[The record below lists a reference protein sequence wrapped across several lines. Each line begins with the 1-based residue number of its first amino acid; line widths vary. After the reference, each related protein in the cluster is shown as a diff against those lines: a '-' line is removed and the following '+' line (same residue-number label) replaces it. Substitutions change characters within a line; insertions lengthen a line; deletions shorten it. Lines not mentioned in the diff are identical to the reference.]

1 MRGRQ
6 FLSLN
11 IKLALAIVPLILVF
25 MGFNFVVIL
34 AHERSILQHATEKRA
49 VSMAKTLAIVSAE
62 ALRTFSAY
70 QLQQNVVQFSKDTDI
85 IAIEILDNQ
94 GQIIAHSLSSER
106 GKKDQS
112 PGATQA
118 RNSESEVL
126 YYSQVDK
133 QRVLE
138 VYCPIEI
145 DRKRQGTVQI
155 RLSLEGLER
164 ALDRSQRYLTGLT
177 LVLLSGAVVFV
188 GFLARWF
195 SQPMLTLA
203 HVARKLSRGE
213 LHTRALVYS
222 FDEVGLL
229 GTALNHMATRLEGM
243 IEREKSARQ
252 ELQQRVTNLLE
263 FTDRVVAGDLNGH
276 AEAGQDDEMG
286 RLTLAVN
293 EMVRHLRIILEDER
307 SVRERLER
315 SRAELEDA
323 NEKLKELDKMKSEF
337 LNTVSHELR
346 TPLTAIK
353 AFAEILL
360 DNAGEDPETQV
371 EFLGIIN
378 KEADRLTRL
387 INNLLDL
394 SRIEAGRMNWHFEPC
409 DLEDIANSATET
421 LRLAAEKKGVDYK
434 VVHEAQGLP
443 VHGDHDK
450 MVQVFTNLIG
460 NALKFTPTGG
470 AVTVTTRRV
479 GERAE
484 VVVSDSGMGI
494 APEFHATIF
503 EKFGQVDT
511 SETREIKG
519 SGLGLPIAR
528 SIVEAHKGT
537 LTLDSDVGKGA
548 RFIVRL
554 PLFGVEV
561 TTTARA
567 PEPEAAPR
575 LPLSETRTVL
585 VVDDEASIRRFL
597 RHLLEQEGY
606 DVLEAATGSEA
617 IMRCQRDKPDL
628 ILLDLRLPDMTG
640 FEILSELKR
649 AEDTQEV
656 PVIIL
661 SIIQDREEGFRLGA
675 SDYLTKPVDREKL
688 LERIHRLIGHQGDLK
703 VLVVEDDPSVQ
714 RALRAILE
722 HHSYEVTPVGSAEE
736 ALESLAESTPGLILL
751 DLMLPGLSGNDFL
764 KEIKLNPDWAN
775 IPVVVLTA
783 ADSSS
788 RSEARLL
795 GAHSVVGKP
804 FQEQELTGL
813 IRRIFEGESV
823 PQGER
828 PDIGG

>member
-49 VSMAKTLAIVSAE
+49 ISMAKTLAIVSGE

-70 QLQQNVVQFSKDTDI
+70 QLQQNVVQFSKDADI
-85 IAIEILDNQ
+85 LSIGILDNQ
-94 GQIIAHSLSSER
+94 NQIIAHSISSER
-106 GKKDQS
+106 GKTDSS
-112 PGATQA
+112 PEATRA
-118 RNSESEVL
+118 RNSESEELNYVR
-126 YYSQVDK
+126 DEK
-133 QRVLE
+133 QRVLD
-138 VYCPIEI
+138 VYSPVEI
-145 DRKRQGTVQI
+145 DRRRQGTVHI
-155 RLSLEGLER
+155 RLSLDGLDR
-164 ALDRSQRYLTGLT
+164 ALARSQRYLTGLT

-252 ELQQRVTNLLE
+252 ELQQRVSNLLE
-263 FTDRVVAGDLNGH
+263 FTDRVVAGDLNGQ

-360 DNAGEDPETQV
+360 DNAGEDPDTQV

-409 DLEDIANSATET
+409 DLEDIVNSATET
-421 LRLAAEKKGVDYK
+421 LRLAAEKKGVEYR
-434 VVHEAQGLP
+434 VIHECQGLP

-460 NALKFTPTGG
+460 NALKFTPSGG
-470 AVTVTTRRV
+470 QVTISTRRV

-484 VVVSDSGMGI
+484 VVVADSGLGI

-561 TTTARA
+561 APQPR
-567 PEPEAAPR
+567 PEPEVSLR
-575 LPLSETRTVL
+575 LPLAEARTVL

-617 IMRCQRDKPDL
+617 IMRCQRDHPDL

-649 AEDTQEV
+649 SAETQEI

-688 LERIHRLIGHQGDLK
+688 LERIHRLIGHQGELK

-714 RALRAILE
+714 RALQAILE
-722 HHSYEVTPVGSAEE
+722 HHNYEVTPVGSAEE
-736 ALESLAESTPGLILL
+736 ALESLAEKKPELILL

-764 KEIKLNPDWAN
+764 KELKLNPQWAA